1 MSWTA
6 LPLLLA
12 VPGAAWAQTGPA
24 QPTLTP
30 APPTAV
36 PTAAADPSANDSV
49 IDFAADMLSYD
60 NERDLVTA
68 NGSVRLARDGNYL
81 AADQVSWDRK
91 TGKVQASGN
100 VVVLDPQGN
109 KLIGEKVDLTD
120 TLKDGTIDNLLLV
133 LDTGG
138 RVAATRGS
146 RVNGATVLDNAI
158 YTGCPVTEPCGKA
171 KRPSWTITAARV
183 TRSADG
189 KEIRFSGGR
198 LNVLGVSLPLLPI
211 FVVHTDQV
219 GTTGAL
225 IPDLSY
231 SASNGFEITLPYHL
245 QFAPNRDATITPHI
259 YTGNAPAIEA
269 RYRKL
274 TRIGAFQVGGF
285 LTYGRVDSS
294 TTLQPVGHNA
304 VRGYFEAN
312 GKAQFD
318 PYWSLTVSVRAATD
332 KTVTRRYDLTR
343 DDRLR
348 SFADLE
354 RITPN
359 SYISIAGWAFQGL
372 RVDDRQ
378 RAIPIALPAIDA
390 RFRVPDPVLGG
401 RVELQANSLAIL
413 RLDGQDTQR
422 AFVQARWDLR
432 KLTAMGQQLTFTA
445 LGRGDVYHTD
455 DSASTLTALYRGVDG
470 WHARAIGALA
480 ADARWPLVGPA
491 FGGTQMIIPR
501 VQVVLTPPTPN
512 LSFPNEDSRSID
524 LDDSNL
530 FAINRFSGYD
540 RWEDGSRVTY
550 GAEYSLERPRFSL
563 STVIGQSYRLSRS
576 PSLFPEGTGLTDRFS
591 DIVGRTRIRYGRFL
605 DITNRFRLD
614 KTNFAVR
621 RNELDLT
628 VGSDQTY
635 LQVGYLR
642 LNRNVDPA
650 IEDLRD
656 KEELRLAG
664 RWKFR
669 RYWSLFGA
677 TVVDLTN
684 KGEDPLSLASGFEPV
699 RHRLGIDYEDDC
711 LIFGVQWRRDYER
724 IGTFRKGSTFALHF
738 ALKNLGR

>member
-1 MSWTA
+1 MRASNICWTA

-12 VPGAAWAQTGPA
+12 
-24 QPTLTP
+24 L
-30 APPTAV
+30 
-36 PTAAADPSANDSV
+36 PTAAPAQAAIAPPVMPSGPPAPDAMPGEGS
-49 IDFAADMLSYD
+49 IDFAADVLSYD
-60 NERDLVTA
+60 EGQDLVTA
-68 NGSVRLARDGNYL
+68 TGAVRLARDGNYL
-81 AADQVSWDRK
+81 AADRVAWDRK
-91 TGKVQASGN
+91 TGKVRASGN
-100 VVVLDPQGN
+100 VVLLDPQGN
-109 KLIGEKVDLTD
+109 KYVGDSVDLTD
-120 TLKDGTIDNLLLV
+120 SLKDGTVENLLVV

-138 RVAATRGS
+138 RLAARQGRRVA
-146 RVNGATVLDNAI
+146 GATILDNAI
-158 YTGCPVTEPCGKA
+158 YTGCPITDACGKER
-171 KRPSWTITAARV
+171 RPSWTITAARV

-189 KEIRFSGGR
+189 KRIRFVRGR
-198 LNVLGVSLPLLPI
+198 LNILGVSLPLLP
-211 FVVHTDQV
+211 VVVV
-219 GTTGAL
+219 GTDKGGNSGAL
-225 IPDLSY
+225 IPNLSY
-231 SASNGFEITLPYHL
+231 SASNGLEIATPYHFQL
-245 QFAPNRDATITPHI
+245 APNRDATVTPHL
-259 YTGNAPAIEA
+259 YTGNVPAVDV
-269 RYRKL
+269 RYRQL
-274 TRIGAFQVGGF
+274 TRLGAFQIGGF

-294 TTLQPVGHNA
+294 TTLQPIGHNA
-304 VRGYFEAN
+304 IRGYFEGN
-312 GKAQFD
+312 GRFQLD
-318 PYWSLTVSVRAATD
+318 PYWSVTTSLRAATD

-348 SFADLE
+348 SFIDVE
-354 RITPN
+354 RIAPD
-359 SYISIAGWAFQGL
+359 SYVSIAGWAFQGL

-390 RFRVPDPVLGG
+390 RFRLHDSVLGG

-413 RLDGQDTQR
+413 RLSGQDTQR

-432 KLTAMGQQLTFTA
+432 KLTRMGQQLTFTA

-455 DSASTLTALYRGVDG
+455 DSASTLTALYRGTDG

-480 ADARWPLVGPA
+480 ADARWPLIGNA
-491 FGGTQMIIPR
+491 FGGTQMITPR
-501 VQVVLTPPTPN
+501 VQVVLTPPAPN

-550 GAEYSLERPRFSL
+550 GAEYSLERPRFSIN
-563 STVIGQSYRLSRS
+563 TVIGQSYRLTRS

-591 DIVGRTRIRYGRFL
+591 DIVGRTRIRYGRLF
-605 DITNRFRLD
+605 DITHRFRVD
-614 KTNFAVR
+614 KSNFAVR
-621 RNELDLT
+621 RNEIDMT
-628 VGSDQTY
+628 FGSDETY

-642 LNRNVDPA
+642 LNRNVDPS

-656 KEELRLAG
+656 KEEVRLAG

-677 TVVDLTN
+677 TVIDLTN
-684 KGEDPLSLASGFEPV
+684 KSEDPLSLASGFEPV

-711 LIFGVQWRRDYER
+711 ITFGVQWRRDYER